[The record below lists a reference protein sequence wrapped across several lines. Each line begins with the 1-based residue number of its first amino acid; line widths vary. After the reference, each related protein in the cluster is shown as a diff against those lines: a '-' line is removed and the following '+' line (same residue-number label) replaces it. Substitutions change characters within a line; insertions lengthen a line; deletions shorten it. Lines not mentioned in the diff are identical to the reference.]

1 MFYMRQAP
9 FHQLQNHSKFIY
21 AQRMVAEG
29 FAGENFVKE
38 ATQNDPPHR
47 GSVAKKQH
55 GASLS
60 STFCVKQHLLQLS
73 FAAFI

>member
-1 MFYMRQAP
+1 MFYKRQAP

-21 AQRMVAEG
+21 AEQMVAKG
-29 FAGENFVKE
+29 FAGGNLAKE

-47 GSVAKKQH
+47 GNVVEKQH
-55 GASLS
+55 GARLS
-60 STFCVKQHLLQLS
+60 FTFCVKQHLLQHS